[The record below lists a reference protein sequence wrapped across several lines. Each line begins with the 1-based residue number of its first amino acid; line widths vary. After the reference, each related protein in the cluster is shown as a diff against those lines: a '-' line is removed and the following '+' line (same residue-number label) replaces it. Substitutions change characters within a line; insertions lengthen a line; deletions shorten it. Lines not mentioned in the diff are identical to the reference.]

1 MRALPP
7 RECSVACGVVFSQRV
22 GKLYT
27 GCHNFERDAMA
38 WSGATLWWAA
48 AGLLVLAEL
57 ATGTF
62 YLLMLALGLVGAA
75 LAAHA
80 GLGLSAQLLVAAV
93 VGGGA
98 VLAWRQRKLSSS
110 TSLDTSVN
118 PDLQQDLGGRVL
130 VSQWSEDGRCSVN
143 YRGAAWS
150 ARLADASSPQAGPH
164 RIVAVEGNVLV
175 LAPEPHPV

>member
-1 MRALPP
+1 MRALPH
-7 RECSVACGVVFSQRV
+7 RECSVACGVVFSQRL
-22 GKLYT
+22 GKPYT
-27 GCHNFERDAMA
+27 GCHNFERDGMA
-38 WSGATLWWAA
+38 WSAATLWWAA

-75 LAAHA
+75 VAAHS

-98 VLAWRQRKLSSS
+98 VLAWRQRKLSSA
-110 TSLDTSVN
+110 TSLDPSAN
-118 PDLQQDLGGRVL
+118 PDLQQDLGGRVV
-130 VSQWSEDGRCSVN
+130 VSQWSEDGRCSVS
-143 YRGAAWS
+143 YRGAAWA
-150 ARLADASSPQAGPH
+150 ARVADGAQAHGGPH

-175 LAPEPHPV
+175 LAPASDPA

>member
-1 MRALPP
+1 
-7 RECSVACGVVFSQRV
+7 
-22 GKLYT
+22 
-27 GCHNFERDAMA
+27 MA
-38 WSGATLWWAA
+38 WSAATLWWAA

-80 GLGLSAQLLVAAV
+80 GFGLSAQLLVAAV

-98 VLAWRQRKLSSS
+98 VMAWRQRKLSTS
-110 TSLDTSVN
+110 TSLEPSVN
-118 PDLQQDLGGRVL
+118 PDIQQDLGGRVT

-150 ARLADASSPQAGPH
+150 ARRADASSARTGPH

-175 LAPEPHPV
+175 LAPAADPA